1 MCLRWEAH
9 KINMQV
15 KLVDPELTQT
25 PQELYGP
32 LFPQPL
38 HVTSPRNQVA
48 ESEKARGR
56 IHGNKP
62 RAKPVAS
69 HVVVGGADEGASH
82 ESRHFDLRPGQF
94 RPQ

>member
-1 MCLRWEAH
+1 
-9 KINMQV
+9 MQV

-25 PQELYGP
+25 PQELYDP

-62 RAKPVAS
+62 RAKPVATC
-69 HVVVGGADEGASH
+69 VVVGGG
-82 ESRHFDLRPGQF
+82 G
-94 RPQ
+94 